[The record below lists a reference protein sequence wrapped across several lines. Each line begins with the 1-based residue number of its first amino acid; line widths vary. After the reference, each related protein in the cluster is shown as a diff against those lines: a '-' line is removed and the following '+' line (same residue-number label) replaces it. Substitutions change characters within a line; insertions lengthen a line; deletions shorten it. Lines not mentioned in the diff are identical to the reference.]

1 MEDSTRPNVVVEKSI
16 AASLVAID
24 FCKKLQRVDSR
35 IADQLFRSVTSV
47 GANIHEA
54 QSAESRADFI
64 HKLKIASKE
73 LKEALYWMTLC
84 RKSPH
89 LLDNEE
95 LTVKL
100 NELVLI
106 VSKIISTSRKNK

>member
-1 MEDSTRPNVVVEKSI
+1 MERSSKPNVVVEKSI
-16 AASLVAID
+16 LASLEAID
-24 FCKKLQRVDSR
+24 FCKKLQNIDSR

-47 GANIHEA
+47 GANVHEA

-73 LKEALYWMTLC
+73 LKESLYWLELC
-84 RKSPH
+84 SRSPH
-89 LLDNEE
+89 LIENEK
-95 LTVKL
+95 LTSLL

-106 VSKIISTSRKNK
+106 ISKIISSTKKNR